1 MSQKVQ
7 PLKKGRR
14 ESFSDRAYWQLKQ
27 RILENELPIGQQYM
41 EQELAELLDMSR
53 TPIREALIR
62 LANEG
67 LVEVRPRHGMRVKPI
82 SMGDMREI
90 CQVLTSLEST
100 AAALAAQQSLSDQ
113 AVSGLREAVREMDD
127 ALERDDLNGWASA
140 DERFHRLLVELS
152 GNQRLIDLVGTFID
166 QSHRFR
172 MLTLRLRPKPV
183 ESNLDHRAVLEA
195 IVKGDAEA
203 ARRLHRK
210 HRERSGSML
219 VTLLESHG
227 LNNI

>member
-1 MSQKVQ
+1 MNEKTQ

-14 ESFSDRAYWQLKQ
+14 ESFSDRAYWELKR

-41 EQELAELLDMSR
+41 EQEIAELLGMSR
-53 TPIREALIR
+53 TPVHEALAR
-62 LANEG
+62 LVNEG
-67 LVEVRPRHGMRVKPI
+67 LVEIRPRHGMRVKPV
-82 SMGDMREI
+82 SLKDMREI

-100 AAALAAQQSLSDQ
+100 AAALAASRSLPEEAIFGLRQ
-113 AVSGLREAVREMDD
+113 AVKDMDH
-127 ALERDDLNGWASA
+127 ALEQNDLNNWAQA
-140 DERFHRLLVELS
+140 DERFHRLLVECS
-152 GNQRLIDLVGTFID
+152 GNQRLKALVGTFID

-183 ESNLDHRAVLEA
+183 ASNLDHRAVLEA
-195 IVKGDAEA
+195 IVNGDAEA

-210 HRERSGSML
+210 HRERSGRML
-219 VTLLESHG
+219 VTLLEHHG